1 MTDGTQSS
9 KNPDRDAEPT
19 RLVEMLAGEPMAA
32 AVLALCSAE
41 RLSPVTDS
49 LVKSPLA
56 SSAVRA
62 GLDLGWSAVA
72 IRRDPRPDTLSDLLG
87 RAITD
92 LEEIADSLIDE
103 IPYFQEEL
111 NNAMNA
117 AIYAL
122 QAVREGDSAAAAG
135 AISACRDVYFQLAVE
150 AWQQS
155 HDYGSL
161 ATRDALA
168 EVESYPVVR
177 DEVDREISEA
187 RVISDWGSAIS
198 PERVEQLRRA
208 AHADGEILVGLIRSK
223 LTLRTTRRDPTP
235 QRTSSNAAV
244 SRGATTRS
252 G

>member
-1 MTDGTQSS
+1 MTDGMQSS
-9 KNPDRDAEPT
+9 KNPDRDVDPDG
-19 RLVEMLAGEPMAA
+19 LVEMLAGEPMAV

-49 LVKSPLA
+49 LIKSPRA

-72 IRRDPRPDTLSDLLG
+72 TRQDPCPDTLSDLLG
-87 RAITD
+87 RAITN
-92 LEEIADSLIDE
+92 LEEVADSLIDE

-117 AIYAL
+117 AVYAL
-122 QAVREGDSAAAAG
+122 QAVREGDSAAAAQ

-168 EVESYPVVR
+168 EVYSYPVVR

-187 RVISDWGSAIS
+187 RVISGWGSTIS
-198 PERVEQLRRA
+198 PEWVEQLRRT
-208 AHADGEILVGLIRSK
+208 AHADGEILVGLIRGK
-223 LTLRTTRRDPTP
+223 LSLRTT
-235 QRTSSNAAV
+235 SSHQV
-244 SRGATTRS
+244 V
-252 G
+252 